1 MCHFELVYKSFQVT
15 ISSFPT
21 GADFKQSQQNSACNR
36 LFCQN
41 TARVR
46 GWIWREHTLRHKM
59 ARPPWDAGQPGSQQT
74 ITESKLPML
83 CCILTITS
91 FSALCARPVLLLP
104 YSPPAA
110 EPPPAQVVRSTPASL
125 LSAVK
130 AKAS

>member
-83 CCILTITS
+83 CCILCPTCAAAAVFTTS
-91 FSALCARPVLLLP
+91 RRASPSTGGQIYPCESAQCSQGQGQL
-104 YSPPAA
+104 
-110 EPPPAQVVRSTPASL
+110 
-125 LSAVK
+125 K
-130 AKAS
+130 